1 MRSRPDIRNSKQE
14 NDIRDLNIFIVGSDG
29 EGIQIV
35 GDANMFFAL
44 NSTAVAYYENT
55 ASSNCL
61 ALGELSPGGE
71 GIGIPFQALAKE
83 QFGSPLFTN
92 SSRMKTLSIGIDA

>member
-1 MRSRPDIRNSKQE
+1 MSK
-14 NDIRDLNIFIVGSDG
+14 LNVFIIGSAG
-29 EGIQIV
+29 EGIQTA

-44 NSTAVAYYENT
+44 NSTAVAYYGNR

-71 GIGIPFQALAKE
+71 GIEISFQALAKK
-83 QFGSPLFTN
+83 QFGSLLYAN
-92 SSRMKTLSIGIDA
+92 SSRMKIFPVGIDA